1 MRSGKKIK
9 KEELRTMKCGK
20 WQRFSSLRRG
30 KKGAKERMKEELAA
44 FADYGVPREGRR
56 AD

>member
-1 MRSGKKIK
+1 MERLG
-9 KEELRTMKCGK
+9 
-20 WQRFSSLRRG
+20 
-30 KKGAKERMKEELAA
+30 GAEKERMKEELAA